1 MRQRPLLRLIG
12 AGLIASAAMMSGCT
26 KTESIVCDGTT
37 PSFASDVK
45 PIIQS
50 SCALSG
56 CHASGSRNGD
66 FTSYSGLYADL
77 VNGQFNREVLVNRT
91 MPEGSSLSTS
101 QLQTLQCWYDNGYE
115 NN

>member
-1 MRQRPLLRLIG
+1 MRQRPLLRLVA
-12 AGLIASAAMMSGCT
+12 AGWIATATLLAGCT
-26 KTESIVCDGTT
+26 KTASIVCDGSA
-37 PSFASDVK
+37 PSFASDVQ
-45 PIIQS
+45 PIIQA

-56 CHASGSRNGD
+56 CHGSGSRNGD
-66 FTSYSGLYADL
+66 FTSYSGLYGDL